1 MSNIFAQLQQEATR
15 QNSQLK
21 QPTPTKTTSPDPL
34 PHSDA
39 VASDADAVPSQ
50 IKSQKVVAFDKRLM
64 RRVATELSDATTL
77 PNAIS
82 IRLNENE
89 KEFIDDFILDT
100 LRKAGLQGHQVS
112 MAKLMRYSLAYL
124 LLRHQ
129 NEFVDVLK
137 KTFLKKGE
145 SNLFK

>member
-1 MSNIFAQLQQEATR
+1 
-15 QNSQLK
+15 
-21 QPTPTKTTSPDPL
+21 
-34 PHSDA
+34 
-39 VASDADAVPSQ
+39 
-50 IKSQKVVAFDKRLM
+50 M
-64 RRVATELSDATTL
+64 RRVVTELVDATTL

-82 IRLNENE
+82 VRLNENE

-100 LRKAGLQGHQVS
+100 LRKVGLQGHQVS

-129 NEFVDVLK
+129 NAFVGVLK
-137 KTFLKKGE
+137 QAFLRKGE

>member
-1 MSNIFAQLQQEATR
+1 MSNIFAQLQQEAAR
-15 QNSQLK
+15 QTTQLK
-21 QPTPTKTTSPDPL
+21 QPVPTETTSPDPL
-34 PHSDA
+34 RHSDA
-39 VASDADAVPSQ
+39 VASAPDAVPSQ
-50 IKSQKVVAFDKRLM
+50 TKSQKAVALDKRLM
-64 RRVATELSDATTL
+64 RRVVTELVDATTL

-89 KEFIDDFILDT
+89 KEFIDDFILVT

-129 NEFVDVLK
+129 DELTDLLT
-137 KTFLKKGE
+137 KTFAKKGE

>member
-15 QNSQLK
+15 QNTQLK
-21 QPTPTKTTSPDPL
+21 QPVPAETTSRDPL
-34 PHSDA
+34 RHSDA
-39 VASDADAVPSQ
+39 VASGADAVPSQ
-50 IKSQKVVAFDKRLM
+50 TKSQKAVALDKRLM
-64 RRVATELSDATTL
+64 RRVVTELVDATTL

-89 KEFIDDFILDT
+89 KEFIDDFILVT

-129 NEFVDVLK
+129 DEFIDVLK

>member
-15 QNSQLK
+15 QSTQLK
-21 QPTPTKTTSPDPL
+21 QPVPAETTAPDPL
-34 PHSDA
+34 RHSDA
-39 VASDADAVPSQ
+39 VASGRDAAPSQ
-50 IKSQKVVAFDKRLM
+50 SKSQKAVAFDKRLM
-64 RRVATELSDATTL
+64 RRVVTELVDATTL

-82 IRLNENE
+82 IRLSENE
-89 KEFIDDFILDT
+89 KAFIDDFILDT
-100 LRKAGLQGHQVS
+100 LRKVGLQGHQVS

-129 NEFVDVLK
+129 DEFVDVLR
-137 KTFLKKGE
+137 KTFLRKGE

>member
-1 MSNIFAQLQQEATR
+1 MRMRKS
-15 QNSQLK
+15 SS
-21 QPTPTKTTSPDPL
+21 TTS
-34 PHSDA
+34 SW
-39 VASDADAVPSQ
+39 
-50 IKSQKVVAFDKRLM
+50 I
-64 RRVATELSDATTL
+64 
-77 PNAIS
+77 
-82 IRLNENE
+82 
-89 KEFIDDFILDT
+89 T

-129 NEFVDVLK
+129 DEFVDVLK